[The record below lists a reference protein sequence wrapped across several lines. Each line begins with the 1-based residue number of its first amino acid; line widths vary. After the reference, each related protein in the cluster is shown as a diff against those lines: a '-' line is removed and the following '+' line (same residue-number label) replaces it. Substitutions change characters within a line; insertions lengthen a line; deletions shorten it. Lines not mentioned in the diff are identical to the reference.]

1 MGAAQLVQEPKRR
14 HPPKRPPYSEGCAWV
29 LIDGAF
35 SPSLIEARAGE
46 RLRIVFRREETSPCS
61 EQVLL
66 EDFGRS
72 VTLPPFEDV
81 PVDLGPLEPGEYEFH
96 CQLGVLRG
104 LIVVDEAA
112 NGSVETPHGNGGVHT
127 DGRAAPRSYASSE
140 QKGKSLNPEFP
151 KHVSERRFADMKR
164 PTINLTPAERI
175 GRILVGLVGV
185 VGGVIL
191 LGSAAGVAV
200 AVLEVLLVLAGVDLI
215 ATGALGHCPL
225 YRKLGY
231 TPPSLR
237 GGRHA
242 HPRPS

>member
-61 EQVLL
+61 EQILL

-81 PVDLGPLEPGEYEFH
+81 PVELGPLEPGEYEFH

-104 LIVVDEAA
+104 LIVVGEAPE
-112 NGSVETPHGNGGVHT
+112 GSVETPHGNGGVHT
-127 DGRAAPRSYASSE
+127 DGRAARRSYASSE
-140 QKGKSLNPEFP
+140 RTGSNPRLP
-151 KHVSERRFADMKR
+151 LSVLERRFADMKR
-164 PTINLTPAERI
+164 PTINITPAERI

-185 VGGVIL
+185 AAGVIL
-191 LGSAAGVAV
+191 LGSVSGAVV
-200 AVLEVLLVLAGVDLI
+200 AVLEVLLVLAGLDLI